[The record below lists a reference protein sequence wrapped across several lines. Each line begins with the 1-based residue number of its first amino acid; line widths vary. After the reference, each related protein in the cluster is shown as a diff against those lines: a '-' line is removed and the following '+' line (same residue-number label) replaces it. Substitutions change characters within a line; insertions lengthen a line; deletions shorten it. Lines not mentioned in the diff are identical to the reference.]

1 MKLIVTKVGLGAL
14 LLTACLLSVVQAQQT
29 AAQKYLIS
37 IERIW
42 DRAQHNAFTDLVDF
56 NGKLYCTFREGSAH
70 VPSKEGMN
78 GTIRVIVS
86 DDGQNWRS
94 VALLAEATYDLRD
107 PKLSVTPDGRL
118 MVVAGGSYYEGETR
132 LHTKMWVAFSDK
144 LGKSFGRVQQMIFDA
159 KASAV
164 AGWLWRVTWQRGIGY
179 GVMYNSAP
187 DRNDALLLSTRDGV
201 HFQTV
206 TRFDLQGAPNETVLR
221 FLPNGNMVAWV
232 RRERESQNGFIGVSR
247 APYTEWQWKE
257 QPRRIGGPEF
267 TVLPSGQLIGAA
279 RLYLPEGKTR
289 TAVVSLTTDGKLEP
303 LLMLPSAG
311 DNSYAGMVLR
321 GDKLLL
327 SYYASHEGKTSI
339 YLATLNAKAL
349 QQRE

>member
-1 MKLIVTKVGLGAL
+1 MKFFFSKFGLCAL
-14 LLTACLLSVVQAQQT
+14 LITACLLSVVQAQQT

-37 IERIW
+37 VERIW
-42 DRAQHNAFTDLVDF
+42 DRAQHNAFTDLVEF

-70 VPSKEGMN
+70 VPGKEGVN
-78 GTIRVIVS
+78 GTIRVVVA

-94 VALLAEATYDLRD
+94 VALVALATYDLRD
-107 PKLSVTPDGRL
+107 PKLSVTPAGRL
-118 MVVAGGSYYEGETR
+118 MLLMGGSFYEGETR
-132 LHTKMWVAFSDK
+132 LHTKTFVAFSDQ
-144 LGKSFGRVQQMIFDA
+144 LGKSFGAVQPAQFDE
-159 KASAV
+159 KAQAV
-164 AGWLWRVTWQRGIGY
+164 AGWLWRVTWHRGIGY

-206 TRFDLQGAPNETVLR
+206 TRFALQGAPNETVLR

-232 RRERESQNGFIGVSR
+232 RRERDSQNGFIGVSR

-267 TVLPSGQLIGAA
+267 IVLPGGQLIGAT
-279 RLYLPEGKTR
+279 RLHLLEGKTR

-321 GDKLLL
+321 GDKLLM

-349 QQRE
+349 QQ